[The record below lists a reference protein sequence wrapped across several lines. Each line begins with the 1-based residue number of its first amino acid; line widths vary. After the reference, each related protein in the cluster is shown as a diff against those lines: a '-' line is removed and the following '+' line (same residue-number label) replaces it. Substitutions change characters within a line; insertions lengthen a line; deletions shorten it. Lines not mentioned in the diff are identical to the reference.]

1 MNARHDKGCTVLHL
15 ACSNGKMETVELMIT
30 TLKDFSIDLND
41 RDNVHDIIEDQG
53 VKRAN

>member
-1 MNARHDKGCTVLHL
+1 
-15 ACSNGKMETVELMIT
+15 METVELMIT